1 MIQVLALCAALL
13 APEWSGLDPHGRSLH
28 LKLNEDFTISHKAC
42 IATVKQANKYQI
54 DPFISAALMYKL
66 TKFSP
71 KLAKKS
77 PHFRK
82 IRENFG
88 CEGDSGR
95 FIKSSCS
102 AFMLFA
108 PRMEEL
114 LIKHMIE
121 EGKGSDYRKALR
133 EFLGG
138 NKKNAKIVENM
149 ARRFADVY
157 TRSHPSVVWNNP
169 FKGLRTPEEEYRHQP
184 SHIPHEPPYFDPYRH
199 HYPAYGGNNHGNFD
213 SNPHEYMNWGCSML
227 SQVLGPDVIVR
238 SDYNSRNSPPQI
250 NFYINTTYA
259 DLKRRL
265 WIVNGD
271 TSYRYGQNYRSKELE
286 ERGNGFFKLKL
297 NSSRGNMTLE
307 FVPHGNT
314 YKVRLWQ
321 R

>member
-1 MIQVLALCAALL
+1 
-13 APEWSGLDPHGRSLH
+13 
-28 LKLNEDFTISHKAC
+28 
-42 IATVKQANKYQI
+42 
-54 DPFISAALMYKL
+54 
-66 TKFSP
+66 
-71 KLAKKS
+71 
-77 PHFRK
+77 
-82 IRENFG
+82 
-88 CEGDSGR
+88 
-95 FIKSSCS
+95 
-102 AFMLFA
+102 
-108 PRMEEL
+108 
-114 LIKHMIE
+114 
-121 EGKGSDYRKALR
+121 
-133 EFLGG
+133 
-138 NKKNAKIVENM
+138 
-149 ARRFADVY
+149 
-157 TRSHPSVVWNNP
+157 
-169 FKGLRTPEEEYRHQP
+169 
-184 SHIPHEPPYFDPYRH
+184 
-199 HYPAYGGNNHGNFD
+199 
-213 SNPHEYMNWGCSML
+213 ML